1 MKSQNVAGKKVD
13 VVNEIDKNL
22 LKEISEDSKKTS
34 DAYNIR
40 KNGKSIDRKTNPFI
54 DIVSKED
61 NKGIDVYVKENTL
74 LGIVHIPVLL
84 TESGLKDVVY
94 NDFHIGKNSNVIILA
109 GCGVHNDEHKDTE
122 HDGIHRF
129 YLEENAKVK
138 YVEKHYGEGRGS
150 GKKILNP
157 VTEIFMKKGSN
168 MTMDTTQIKGV
179 DDTLRE
185 TKAVLDEDT
194 TLVINEKILTN
205 KNQNAKTV
213 FDVRLDGK
221 NASTHVTSRS
231 VATENSYQEF
241 VSNVTGNAKCYAHVE
256 CDAILKDMGC
266 VKAIPE
272 IYATTP
278 DANLI
283 HEAAI
288 GKIQGEQLMKL
299 MSLGLSEKEAE
310 DVIIKGFLK

>member
-1 MKSQNVAGKKVD
+1 M
-13 VVNEIDKNL
+13 NEQEEKL
-22 LKEISEDSKKTS
+22 LEAISDEKFTEK

-40 KNGKSIDRKTNPFI
+40 KNGQSVKRKNNPYI

-74 LGIVHIPVLL
+74 LSIVHIPVIL

-109 GCGVHNDEHKDTE
+109 GCGIHNDLHNDTE

-138 YVEKHYGEGRGS
+138 YVEKHYGEGVGT
-150 GKKILNP
+150 GQKILNP
-157 VTEIFMKKGSN
+157 VTEIYMKKGSS
-168 MTMDTTQIKGV
+168 MTMDTSQIKGV

-185 TKAVLDEDT
+185 TKALLEEDT
-194 TLVINEKILTN
+194 TLQINEKILTD
-205 KNQNAKTV
+205 KTQSAKTI
-213 FDVRLDGK
+213 FTIELNGE
-221 NASTHVTSRS
+221 NASTHVASRS

-241 VSNVTGNAKCYAHVE
+241 ISNITGNSKCYAHVE
-256 CDAILKDMGC
+256 CDAILKESGK

-272 IYATTP
+272 IYAKNV

-288 GKIQGEQLMKL
+288 GKIAGEQLMKL
-299 MSLGLSEKEAE
+299 MSLGLREKEAE
-310 DVIIKGFLK
+310 EAIIKGFLK

>member
-1 MKSQNVAGKKVD
+1 MKNQNVVRKMVND
-13 VVNEIDKNL
+13 VNEIDKKI
-22 LKEISEDSKKTS
+22 LKEIEDDSFS
-34 DAYNIR
+34 DKEVYNIR
-40 KNGKSIDRKTNPFI
+40 KNGKSIERKTNPFI
-54 DIVSKED
+54 NIVSKED
-61 NKGIDVYVKENTL
+61 NKGIDVYVNENTL
-74 LGIVHIPVLL
+74 LGIVHIPVIL

-94 NDFHIGKNSNVIILA
+94 NDFHIGKNANVIILA
-109 GCGVHNDEHKDTE
+109 GCGVHNDVHKDTE

-129 YLEENAKVK
+129 FLEENAKVK
-138 YVEKHYGEGRGS
+138 YFENHYGEGKGS

-157 VTEIFMKKGSN
+157 VTEITMKKGSS

-185 TKAVLDEDT
+185 TRGVLEENT

-205 KNQNAKTV
+205 ETQNAKTI
-213 FDVRLDGK
+213 FEIELNGD

-231 VATENSYQEF
+231 VATDESYQEF
-241 VSNVTGNAKCYAHVE
+241 ISNITGNSKCYAHVE
-256 CDAILKDMGC
+256 CDAILKEKGR
-266 VKAIPE
+266 VKAVPE
-272 IYATTP
+272 IYAKNVE
-278 DANLI
+278 ANLI

-288 GKIQGEQLMKL
+288 GKIAGEQLVKL

>member
-1 MKSQNVAGKKVD
+1 MNDTDKRLL
-13 VVNEIDKNL
+13 NEISD
-22 LKEISEDSKKTS
+22 SETQKV

-40 KNGKSIDRKTNPFI
+40 KNGKSIDRKSNPFVQI
-54 DIVSKED
+54 LPKED
-61 NKGIDVYVKENTL
+61 NQGIDIYVKENTL
-74 LGIVHIPVLL
+74 LSVVHIPVIL
-84 TESGLKDVVY
+84 TESGLTDVVY
-94 NDFHIGKNSNVIILA
+94 NDFHIGKNANVIILA
-109 GCGVHNDEHKDTE
+109 GCGVHNDAHKDTE

-138 YVEKHYGEGRGS
+138 YIEKHYGEGSGK

-157 VTEIFMKKGSN
+157 VTEIYMKSGSS

-179 DDTLRE
+179 DTTERK
-185 TKAVLDEDT
+185 TIGVLESNT
-194 TLVINEKILTN
+194 TLVINEKILTEGHQ
-205 KNQNAKTV
+205 KAKTIFQV
-213 FDVRLDGK
+213 DLNGD

-241 VSNVTGNAKCYAHVE
+241 ISDITGNAASYAHVE
-256 CDAILKDMGC
+256 CDAIIKENGQ
-266 VKAIPE
+266 VKAIPK
-272 IYATTP
+272 IYAKNP

-288 GKIQGEQLMKL
+288 GKIAGEQLMKL
-299 MSLGLSEKEAE
+299 MSLGLNEKEAE

>member
-1 MKSQNVAGKKVD
+1 M
-13 VVNEIDKNL
+13 NEQEEKL
-22 LKEISEDSKKTS
+22 LEAISDEKFTEK

-40 KNGKSIDRKTNPFI
+40 KNGQSVKRKNNPYI

-74 LGIVHIPVLL
+74 LGIVHIPVIL

-109 GCGVHNDEHKDTE
+109 GCGIHNDLHNDTE

-138 YVEKHYGEGRGS
+138 YVEKHYGEGVGT
-150 GKKILNP
+150 GQKILNP
-157 VTEIFMKKGSN
+157 VTEIYMKKGSS
-168 MTMDTTQIKGV
+168 MTMDTSQIKGV

-185 TKAVLDEDT
+185 TKALLEEDT
-194 TLVINEKILTN
+194 TLQINEKILTD
-205 KNQNAKTV
+205 KTQSAKTI
-213 FDVRLDGK
+213 FTIELNGE

-241 VSNVTGNAKCYAHVE
+241 ISNITG
-256 CDAILKDMGC
+256 LS
-266 VKAIPE
+266 
-272 IYATTP
+272 
-278 DANLI
+278 LI
-283 HEAAI
+283 HI
-288 GKIQGEQLMKL
+288 
-299 MSLGLSEKEAE
+299 
-310 DVIIKGFLK
+310 

>member
-1 MKSQNVAGKKVD
+1 M
-13 VVNEIDKNL
+13 NEQEEKL
-22 LKEISEDSKKTS
+22 LEAISDEKFTEK

-40 KNGKSIDRKTNPFI
+40 KNGQIVKRKNNPYI
-54 DIVSKED
+54 DIVPKED

-74 LGIVHIPVLL
+74 LSIVHIPVIL

-109 GCGVHNDEHKDTE
+109 GCGIHNDLHNDTE

-138 YVEKHYGEGRGS
+138 YVEKHYGEGVGT
-150 GKKILNP
+150 GQKILNP
-157 VTEIFMKKGSN
+157 VTEIYMKKGSS
-168 MTMDTTQIKGV
+168 MTMDTSQIKGV

-185 TKAVLDEDT
+185 TKALLEEDT
-194 TLVINEKILTN
+194 TLQINEKILTD
-205 KNQNAKTV
+205 KTQSAKTI
-213 FDVRLDGK
+213 FTIELNGE

-241 VSNVTGNAKCYAHVE
+241 ISNITGNSKCYAHVE
-256 CDAILKDMGC
+256 CDAILKESGK

-272 IYATTP
+272 IYAKNV

-288 GKIQGEQLMKL
+288 GKIAGEQLMKL
-299 MSLGLSEKEAE
+299 MSLGLREKEAE
-310 DVIIKGFLK
+310 EAIIKGFLK

>member
-1 MKSQNVAGKKVD
+1 MND
-13 VVNEIDKNL
+13 TDKNL
-22 LKEISEDSKKTS
+22 LKEISDSDIEQA

-40 KNGKSIDRKTNPFI
+40 KNGKGVSRKTNPYI
-54 DIVSKED
+54 DIVPKED
-61 NKGIDVYVKENTL
+61 NQGIDVYVKENTL
-74 LGIVHIPVLL
+74 LSIVHIPVLL

-109 GCGVHNDEHKDTE
+109 GCGVHNDKHKDTE

-129 YLEENAKVK
+129 FLEENAKVK
-138 YVEKHYGEGRGS
+138 YMEKHYGEGDGS
-150 GKKILNP
+150 GKNILNP
-157 VTEIFMKKGSN
+157 VTEIFMKPGSN

-185 TKAVLDEDT
+185 TKAILDENT

-205 KNQNAKTV
+205 ESQQAKTV
-213 FDVRLDGK
+213 FHVSLNGDH
-221 NASTHVTSRS
+221 ASTHVTSRS

-241 VSNVTGNAKCYAHVE
+241 VSDITGNSSCYAHIE
-256 CDAILKDMGC
+256 CDAILKENGH

-272 IYATTP
+272 IYAKNP
-278 DANLI
+278 NANLI

-299 MSLGLSEKEAE
+299 MSLGLNEKEAE

>member
-1 MKSQNVAGKKVD
+1 MND
-13 VVNEIDKNL
+13 TDKNL
-22 LKEISEDSKKTS
+22 LKEISDSDIEQA

-40 KNGKSIDRKTNPFI
+40 KNGKGVSRKTNPYI
-54 DIVSKED
+54 DIVPKED
-61 NKGIDVYVKENTL
+61 NQGIDVYVKENTL
-74 LGIVHIPVLL
+74 LSIIHIPVLL

-109 GCGVHNDEHKDTE
+109 GCGVHNDKHKDTE

-129 YLEENAKVK
+129 FLEENAKVK
-138 YVEKHYGEGRGS
+138 YMEKHYGEGDGS
-150 GKKILNP
+150 GKNILNP
-157 VTEIFMKKGSN
+157 VTEIFMKPGSN

-185 TKAVLDEDT
+185 TKAILDENT

-205 KNQNAKTV
+205 GSQQAKTV
-213 FDVRLDGK
+213 FHVSLNGDH
-221 NASTHVTSRS
+221 ASTHVTSRS

-241 VSNVTGNAKCYAHVE
+241 VSDITGNSSCYAHVE
-256 CDAILKDMGC
+256 CDAILKENGH

-272 IYATTP
+272 IYAKNP
-278 DANLI
+278 NANLI

-299 MSLGLSEKEAE
+299 MSLGLNEKEAE

>member
-1 MKSQNVAGKKVD
+1 MND
-13 VVNEIDKNL
+13 TDKNL
-22 LKEISEDSKKTS
+22 LKEISDSDIEQA

-40 KNGKSIDRKTNPFI
+40 KNGKGVSRKTNPYI
-54 DIVSKED
+54 DIVPKED
-61 NKGIDVYVKENTL
+61 NQGIDVYVKENTL
-74 LGIVHIPVLL
+74 LSIIHVPVLL

-109 GCGVHNDEHKDTE
+109 GCGVHNDKHKDTE

-129 YLEENAKVK
+129 FLEENAKVK
-138 YVEKHYGEGRGS
+138 YMEKHYGEGDGS
-150 GKKILNP
+150 GKNILNP
-157 VTEIFMKKGSN
+157 VTEIFMRPGSN

-185 TKAVLDEDT
+185 TKAILDENT

-205 KNQNAKTV
+205 GSQQAKTV
-213 FDVRLDGK
+213 FHVSLNGDH
-221 NASTHVTSRS
+221 ASTHVTSRS

-241 VSNVTGNAKCYAHVE
+241 VSDITGNSSCYAHVE
-256 CDAILKDMGC
+256 CDAILKENGH

-272 IYATTP
+272 IYAKNP
-278 DANLI
+278 NANLI

-299 MSLGLSEKEAE
+299 MSLGLNEKEAE

>member
-1 MKSQNVAGKKVD
+1 MND
-13 VVNEIDKNL
+13 TDKNL
-22 LKEISEDSKKTS
+22 LKEISDSDIEQA

-40 KNGKSIDRKTNPFI
+40 KNGKGVSRKTNPYI
-54 DIVSKED
+54 DIVPKED
-61 NKGIDVYVKENTL
+61 NQGIDVYVKENTL
-74 LGIVHIPVLL
+74 LSIVHIPVLL

-109 GCGVHNDEHKDTE
+109 GCGVHNDKHKDTE

-129 YLEENAKVK
+129 FLEENAKVK
-138 YVEKHYGEGRGS
+138 YMEKHYGEGDGS
-150 GKKILNP
+150 GKNILNP
-157 VTEIFMKKGSN
+157 VTEIFMKPGSN

-185 TKAVLDEDT
+185 TNAILDENT

-205 KNQNAKTV
+205 GSQQAKTV
-213 FDVRLDGK
+213 FHVSLNGDH
-221 NASTHVTSRS
+221 ASTHVTSRS

-241 VSNVTGNAKCYAHVE
+241 VSDITGNSSCYAHVE
-256 CDAILKDMGC
+256 CDAILKENGH

-272 IYATTP
+272 IYAKNP
-278 DANLI
+278 NANLI

-299 MSLGLSEKEAE
+299 MSLGLNEKEAE

>member
-1 MKSQNVAGKKVD
+1 M
-13 VVNEIDKNL
+13 NEQEEKL
-22 LKEISEDSKKTS
+22 LEAISDEKFTEK

-40 KNGKSIDRKTNPFI
+40 KNGQSVKRKNNPYI

-74 LGIVHIPVLL
+74 LSIVHIPVIL

-109 GCGVHNDEHKDTE
+109 GCGIHNDLHNDTE

-138 YVEKHYGEGRGS
+138 YVEKHYGEGVGT
-150 GKKILNP
+150 GQKILNP
-157 VTEIFMKKGSN
+157 VTEIYMKKGSS
-168 MTMDTTQIKGV
+168 MTMDTSQIKGV

-185 TKAVLDEDT
+185 TKALLEEDT
-194 TLVINEKILTN
+194 TLQINEKILTD
-205 KNQNAKTV
+205 KMQSAKTI
-213 FDVRLDGK
+213 FTIELNGE

-241 VSNVTGNAKCYAHVE
+241 ISNITGNSKCYAHVE
-256 CDAILKDMGC
+256 CDAILKESGK

-272 IYATTP
+272 IYAKNV

-288 GKIQGEQLMKL
+288 GKIAGEQLMKL
-299 MSLGLSEKEAE
+299 MSLGLREKEAE
-310 DVIIKGFLK
+310 EAIIKGFLK